1 MPNIGDIGGKIYR
14 LCFIN
19 RQDGYFIMRECR
31 RINNDIFGAVLT
43 SSVNLVDQTNL

>member
-19 RQDGYFIMRECR
+19 RQDGYFIVEW
-31 RINNDIFGAVLT
+31 
-43 SSVNLVDQTNL
+43 S